1 VSLVPLGWIDVY
13 ELACSLR
20 SRIGLFPKSG
30 AVRTLQIRGPKGD
43 ADPEDDAGFVWT
55 RGARDRWPE
64 LNNTLAETE
73 RVVPDI
79 EWGRIVLELLMPNG
93 IVPLAADTSEY
104 GERYVRA
111 HLPIRTNPAALL
123 ICGGACVHLAQGAIS
138 MLATKRAPL
147 PTLPVG
153 AMNLGEKF
161 RVHLIADFRKK
172 DPAP

>member
-1 VSLVPLGWIDVY
+1 MSLVPLGWLDVY

-43 ADPEDDAGFVWT
+43 ADPEDDAAFVWT

-64 LNNTLAETE
+64 LSNILAETE
-73 RVVPDI
+73 RLVPDI

-93 IVPLAADTSEY
+93 IVPLASDISDYAL
-104 GERYVRA
+104 RYVRA
-111 HLPIRTNPAALL
+111 HLPIRTNPLALT
-123 ICGGACVHLAQGAIS
+123 ICGGACLHLAQGAIS
-138 MLATKRAPL
+138 LLATKRAPL
-147 PTLPVG
+147 PPLPVG

-172 DPAP
+172 DPPE